1 MREHGILHI
10 TITND
15 QGEVVVDEDVQV
27 PLVTSQE
34 VDKMVSLINSGVP
47 AHKAASL
54 VLKDSDCGSEP

>member
-10 TITND
+10 MITND

-34 VDKMVSLINSGVP
+34 VDKMVSLINSGMP
-47 AHKAASL
+47 AHEAASL
-54 VLKDSDCGSEP
+54 VLKDNDCGSEP